1 MKAAS
6 LPVQVD
12 WEKLLFPFIYL
23 SSIVAGH
30 DDLWH
35 LISNFFPRSSDINVL
50 LNNIQHMLTSNE
62 DLNIFPCTFYFNIV
76 IMSRGAGSS
85 VRILN
90 ISENSITKKY

>member
-1 MKAAS
+1 MM
-6 LPVQVD
+6 
-12 WEKLLFPFIYL
+12 IYGIL
-23 SSIVAGH
+23 YP
-30 DDLWH
+30 
-35 LISNFFPRSSDINVL
+35 ISFQEIDINGL

-90 ISENSITKKY
+90 IAENSITKKY

>member
-1 MKAAS
+1 
-6 LPVQVD
+6 
-12 WEKLLFPFIYL
+12 
-23 SSIVAGH
+23 
-30 DDLWH
+30 
-35 LISNFFPRSSDINVL
+35 
-50 LNNIQHMLTSNE
+50 MLTSNE